1 MTTFRQHMTEMAAR
15 ALTEFPRESTAEI
28 YAVTFRIDSVDQDPR
43 FPYLAIGYNT
53 ETDVAREFA
62 QGGGTEPWESR
73 WHYAYFAP
81 SGLDGIRV
89 IGHDP
94 AHDPVGAELHR
105 AESVAQGLWYEDE
118 DEKGDEGEDGLSE
131 QEEDERGEALAEQ
144 FHELCVDLARGLH
157 ADGRLV
163 GALGRPVPVILY
175 DMFDRDAMFDLTRA
189 ANPPELVTEFLSEDP
204 QGQDP
209 RG

>member
-15 ALTEFPRESTAEI
+15 ALAEFSQEVTAEI

-53 ETDVAREFA
+53 EIDVAREFA

-73 WHYAYFAP
+73 WHYAYFGP
-81 SGLDGIRV
+81 VGLDGIRV

-94 AHDPVGAELHR
+94 AHDPAGSELHR
-105 AESVAQGLWYEDE
+105 AESVAQGLWYED
-118 DEKGDEGEDGLSE
+118 DLTE

-163 GALGRPVPVILY
+163 GVLGRPVPVILY
-175 DMFDRDAMFDLTRA
+175 DMVDRDAMFALTRA

-204 QGQDP
+204 QGQEP
-209 RG
+209 QE

>member
-1 MTTFRQHMTEMAAR
+1 MTEMAAR
-15 ALTEFPRESTAEI
+15 ALAEFPQELTAEI

-53 ETDVAREFA
+53 EADVAREFA

-105 AESVAQGLWYEDE
+105 AEAVAQDLWYEGEDE
-118 DEKGDEGEDGLSE
+118 DDDEGEDGLSE

-157 ADGRLV
+157 ADGRIV
-163 GALGRPVPVILY
+163 GVLGRPVPVILY
-175 DMFDRDAMFDLTRA
+175 DMFDRDAMFALTRA

-209 RG
+209 QG